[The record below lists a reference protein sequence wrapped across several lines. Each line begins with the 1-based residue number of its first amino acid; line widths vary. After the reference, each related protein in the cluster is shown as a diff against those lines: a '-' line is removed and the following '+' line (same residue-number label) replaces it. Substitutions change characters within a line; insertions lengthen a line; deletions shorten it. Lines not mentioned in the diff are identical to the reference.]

1 MKRENFDIVK
11 AEGKLIE
18 LHADEILKILAPLI
32 HQFIQANP

>member
-11 AEGKLIE
+11 AEGELIE
-18 LHADEILKILAPLI
+18 LHADEISEILAPLI